1 MAGMTG
7 KSSAPPG
14 GPPAVVLVHGAWHG
28 AWCWEP
34 AIAALAAAGV
44 TALAVDL
51 PGHGDDPG
59 PLGDLH
65 GDAAHVTSVLN
76 SLDGPVVLAGSPPPL
91 DGGGESY
98 APRRTV
104 LDAVLVEA
112 AARIILA
119 ERLQEVTG

>member
-44 TALAVDL
+44 TALAIDL

-65 GDAAHVTSVLN
+65 GDAAHVSSALDA
-76 SLDGPVVLAGSPPPL
+76 LDGPVVLAGHAY
-91 DGGGESY
+91 GG
-98 APRRTV
+98 
-104 LDAVLVEA
+104 AVITEA
-112 AARIILA
+112 AAIRPSPIWSI
-119 ERLQEVTG
+119 